1 MLCNLKSIG
10 NSGFGGGLGWFLEAV
25 CSDSWVWRRSGEVW
39 EVGSVAIPGFGGLG
53 WVWEAVC
60 SDSWVWRRSGEEV
73 WGGQGGGSGRSGE
86 EVWGGQ
92 GGGSGRPYAAIPGLG
107 GGLGRGPVRRHEAT
121 RSDQRNKEARAL
133 DQQVGMRIKRSEL

>member
-1 MLCNLKSIG
+1 MSCWVVEKCCVVLCNLKSIG

-60 SDSWVWRRSGEEV
+60 SDSWVWRRFEEVGLGEGLGRSGRLVLEAVCSDSWVWRRSGRWVWEEV
-73 WGGQGGGSGRSGE
+73 WEAVCSDSWVWRRWSGRW
-86 EVWGGQ
+86 VWGD
-92 GGGSGRPYAAIPGLG
+92 R
-107 GGLGRGPVRRHEAT
+107 T
-121 RSDQRNKEARAL
+121 
-133 DQQVGMRIKRSEL
+133 